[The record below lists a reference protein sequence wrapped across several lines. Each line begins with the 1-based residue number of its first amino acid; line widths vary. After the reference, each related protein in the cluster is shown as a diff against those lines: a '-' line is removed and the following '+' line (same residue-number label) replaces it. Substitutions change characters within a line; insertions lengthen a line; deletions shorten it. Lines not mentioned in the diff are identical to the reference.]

1 MKTVNKTLPRIAVL
15 LMAATALSACGVGQ
29 RIADIGKPPD
39 ITPITNP
46 NEVEGYQPVR
56 LPMPAP
62 QIAETQPNSLWQM
75 GSRAFFQDQRAKD
88 IGDILTVVIAID
100 DSATLSNETTR
111 SRSSGE
117 DASASSL
124 LGYEQQLTR
133 VLPEGLDP
141 TSLIDLESDSSSS
154 GSGEIE
160 REEDIQLR
168 VAAIVTQSL
177 PNGNLAIYGRQEVR
191 VNFERRDLE
200 IAGVIRP
207 EDITATNTI
216 TYDQIAEARIS
227 YGGRGQITDLQQ
239 PRYGQQLYDIIFP
252 F

>member
-1 MKTVNKTLPRIAVL
+1 MTALQSLRWAAL
-15 LMAATALSACGVGQ
+15 FAGATALAGCGVGD

-39 ITPITNP
+39 MTPIENP
-46 NEVEGYQPVR
+46 IDAANYQPVR

-62 QIAETQPNSLWQM
+62 QTAETQPNSLWQM

-100 DSATLSNETTR
+100 DSARLSNETSR
-111 SRSSGE
+111 SRSNGE
-117 DASASSL
+117 DASASSI
-124 LGYEQQLTR
+124 LGYETQLSR
-133 VLPEGLDP
+133 ILPEAIDP
-141 TSLIDLESDSSSS
+141 TNLIDAESTSNSN
-154 GSGEIE
+154 GAGEIG
-160 REEDIQLR
+160 REEEIQLR
-168 VAAIVTQSL
+168 VAAIVTQLL
-177 PNGNLAIYGRQEVR
+177 PNGNMAIYGRQEVR

-227 YGGRGQITDLQQ
+227 YGGRGQITDVQQ